1 MNNIEKRMQELK
13 PSGLS
18 GGEKERIWSAM
29 ETRLSTQKSFSVL
42 HGFPTFKTIR
52 RVSVPLVVTLGL
64 ILGGGATV
72 YAHEVA
78 LPGDLLFPVKIHVE
92 KAQIFLAQNSAK
104 KDELRIKFSEKR
116 LNEVRILVASSGSVV
131 ITSAT
136 TTTATTSASVS
147 GTSTPSKKTIRAER
161 AIAEA
166 LKELEETK
174 ANFVS
179 SGSDVGALIIDDII
193 NELKG
198 VGDGTVMIT
207 KIAMNGGKN
216 HDNNLKV
223 YATITSTST
232 GTTTG
237 STVTRVKIEEK
248 KKGTKIEIKTNL
260 SSGSGKGN
268 EKNEDHSGDSKN
280 DRDDDDND
288 DDDHHGSKHDDDDD
302 DDEDEDRDDDDKKVR
317 ICHKTGEGT
326 HTISISAHAARAHIS
341 HGDKLGACTNETTPT
356 PDITA
361 PAISSITV
369 NATATSVAV
378 TWTTNEN
385 ASGELYLGTT
395 SPVVTNRAPDAAHA
409 TLLTN
414 HSFAASPLF
423 PSTTYY
429 YVVVSKMRA
438 EIAPHQALQVSQHPH
453 FHQCSI
459 QPHQ

>member
-1 MNNIEKRMQELK
+1 
-13 PSGLS
+13 
-18 GGEKERIWSAM
+18 
-29 ETRLSTQKSFSVL
+29 
-42 HGFPTFKTIR
+42 
-52 RVSVPLVVTLGL
+52 
-64 ILGGGATV
+64 
-72 YAHEVA
+72 
-78 LPGDLLFPVKIHVE
+78 
-92 KAQIFLAQNSAK
+92 
-104 KDELRIKFSEKR
+104 
-116 LNEVRILVASSGSVV
+116 V

-429 YVVVSKMRA
+429 YVVVSKDASGNRA
-438 EIAPHQALQVSQHPH
+438 TSSIASFSTPALPPVLDTTAPVISSIVATSIAGTTTIGFVTNEPTTAVVYAGTTNPLVIGTAQSVALSTTLSTHAAAFSGLATSTTHYYVIVANDVSANVATSSQGS
-453 FHQCSI
+453 FLTN
-459 QPHQ
+459 